1 MKASEIRNLTA
12 QELELREQNLREELH
27 RTRFKKYTGELADT
41 AQVKRL
47 RKDLARV
54 LTEFATRQRSAV
66 INSDEG

>member
-12 QELELREQNLREELH
+12 QELELKEQNLREELH

-47 RKDLARV
+47 R
-54 LTEFATRQRSAV
+54 
-66 INSDEG
+66 